1 MRYYELDFDSW
12 YDESTRL
19 FWMID
24 DPLLE
29 RHHEYNIWQLYN
41 DRAEFVGNRWWWGY
55 WEPDPST
62 IFPLDLITI
71 QQAKEPGTRFVRS
84 SRCLLRSGTGT
95 GPLHSLDK
103 SAAGDL
109 NVLLILPIL
118 LTLILLLLPLQQQQ
132 LLLLLLLLLQL
143 PGRPHRDIYDQRR
156 YWQSIRPV
164 APPVAH
170 KLHRLQ
176 ILALHGTVFITHH
189 TVDVVMQTVWATG
202 YSNDMY

>member
-1 MRYYELDFDSW
+1 MNTIYGNCTTIVLSSLE
-12 YDESTRL
+12 
-19 FWMID
+19 ID
-24 DPLLE
+24 GGGVIGNQTPQRSFRDIQSPL
-29 RHHEYNIWQLYN
+29 
-41 DRAEFVGNRWWWGY
+41 
-55 WEPDPST
+55 
-62 IFPLDLITI
+62 
-71 QQAKEPGTRFVRS
+71 GTRRRESPALGFVRS
-84 SRCLLRSGTGT
+84 SVCLLRSGTGT

-118 LTLILLLLPLQQQQ
+118 LTLILLLPLQQQQ
-132 LLLLLLLLLQL
+132 QQLLLLLLLLQL

-202 YSNDMY
+202 YSNDMS